1 MVSTPLGHQ
10 LTPIM
15 ETSGSLLS
23 TIDFVIFFGS
33 LLAIMAV
40 GLWVGRKEESSKDYF
55 LAGRN
60 ARWWGVAGSIFGSNV
75 SANHL
80 VGMMGVGF
88 ALGFAQSH
96 FEITAIAG
104 LLMLCYLL
112 MPVYRKLN
120 IYTLSEY
127 LSRRYD
133 DRSRVAY
140 SVIMV
145 SIIVFV
151 MTVPAFYIG
160 SRSVNYLLQG
170 DTGQAAVA
178 MAKVE
183 NGAVQNLAI
192 TNAGRGY
199 AQVPTVVVGAPVDP
213 DGETAKAIAILG
225 EGVIAAVNIKD
236 TGSGYGTNT
245 PPVVTLAKGEALLQA
260 VVKEGMVVGIE
271 ILDGGNGF
279 EVGQAPEITITPPD
293 SGIPAKAYAAVVHK
307 GIRRIELVNG
317 GSGYENTPFVAITGG
332 SAKAELSP
340 GDIDPLYYILGIL
353 GMALITGTYTVI
365 GGLRAV
371 IVTDVIQSVL
381 MLIGGLLL
389 AYFMFTEI
397 GGWSEMVA
405 ADAAQ
410 NGGLERLHLYNPSNH
425 PALPWSGVVTGLMVL
440 HFYYWGANQFIV
452 QRALAAKSDKEAR
465 IGIIT
470 AGFLKLLIPFFS
482 IGCGIA
488 AWYYYSDRAQIV
500 AQDAVFM
507 QLLGDLVQPIGYGLV
522 GLVAAGVFGAI
533 LSSIDSMLNSGA
545 TLVTFDL
552 YKRYVNPNASDKK
565 LITVG
570 RIWVLLFLLLAALL
584 TIFTMD
590 PNSKDS
596 FFLQIASHQSK
607 LIAGVVVAFFLGLL
621 WKGATATGGFLAIV
635 SGVLFSY
642 GIPWLYPMIASEE
655 LVRIFGENLNFMHSV
670 FVAAVLSLIL
680 HVVVSRMTRQP
691 YDEKNRAQHT
701 WIGLGIFSRA
711 SFINF
716 ATKLCGTLV
725 VFAIFGFLMW
735 REFTSPLVAAL
746 VTAAWTWLMFLD
758 ATLKTLLSAAAK
770 GRAHSLLREDK
781 FWGGLLAACAVFM
794 LFYFK

>member
-1 MVSTPLGHQ
+1 
-10 LTPIM
+10 M

-40 GLWVGRKEESSKDYF
+40 GLWVGRREESSKDYLF
-55 LAGRN
+55 AGRN

-75 SANHL
+75 SANHM

-88 ALGFAQSH
+88 AVGFAQSH

-112 MPVYRKLN
+112 LPVYRKLN

-140 SVIMV
+140 SVIMI

-160 SRSVNYLLQG
+160 SRSINYLLQG

-178 MAKVE
+178 VAKVE
-183 NGAVQNLAI
+183 NGAVQAVAVV
-192 TNAGRGY
+192 NAGRGY
-199 AQVPTVVVGAPVDP
+199 AEAPTVAVAAPVQSDAN
-213 DGETAKAIAILG
+213 GAVAKAILG
-225 EGVIAAVNIKD
+225 EGVIAAVKVKSM
-236 TGSGYGTNT
+236 GSGYETNA
-245 PPVVTLAKGEALLQA
+245 PPAVTLAKGEAALQA
-260 VVKEGMVVGIE
+260 VVKEGKVVGIE
-271 ILDGGNGF
+271 IVDGGSGF
-279 EVGQAPEITITPPD
+279 EVGQAPEIVIAPPA
-293 SGIPAKAYAAVVHK
+293 SGTAAMAYAAVVQK

-317 GSGYENTPFVAITGG
+317 GSGYESPPTVAITGG
-332 SAKAELSP
+332 SAKAGLSP

-371 IVTDVIQSVL
+371 IVTDVIQSIL

-397 GGWSEMVA
+397 GGWSAMVA

-410 NGGLERLHLYNPSNH
+410 NGGLERLHLYNPANH
-425 PALPWSGVVTGLMVL
+425 PALPWSGVITGLMVL

-465 IGIIT
+465 TGIIT

-482 IGCGIA
+482 VGCGIA
-488 AWYYYSDRAQIV
+488 AWYYYSNRAQIV

-507 QLLGDLVQPIGYGLV
+507 QLLGDLVQPVGYGLV

-552 YKRYVNPNASDKK
+552 YKRYVNPDAGEKK
-565 LITVG
+565 LIAVG
-570 RIWVLLFLLLAALL
+570 RFWVLSFLLLAALI

-596 FFLQIASHQSK
+596 FFLQIANHQSK
-607 LIAGVVVAFFLGLL
+607 LVAGVVVAFFLGLL
-621 WKGATATGGFLAIV
+621 WKGATATGGFVAII
-635 SGVLFSY
+635 SGVIFSY
-642 GIPWLYPMIASEE
+642 GIQWLYPVVAGEGLI
-655 LVRIFGENLNFMHSV
+655 RIFGAELNFMHSV
-670 FVAAVLSLIL
+670 FAAAILSMIL
-680 HVVVSRMTRQP
+680 HILVSRVTRQTGAG
-691 YDEKNRAQHT
+691 ENQAKHT

-711 SFINF
+711 SLSTF
-716 ATKLCGTLV
+716 AAKLGGTLV
-725 VFAIFGFLMW
+725 VFAVFGFLMW
-735 REFTSPLVAAL
+735 RGFASPLVAAL
-746 VTAAWTWLMFLD
+746 IASAWTWLMFLD
-758 ATLKTLLSAAAK
+758 AALKTLLSAAAK

>member
-1 MVSTPLGHQ
+1 
-10 LTPIM
+10 M

-33 LLAIMAV
+33 LLVVMAV
-40 GLWVGRKEESSKDYF
+40 GLWVGRREESSKDYF

-75 SANHL
+75 SANHMI
-80 VGMMGVGF
+80 GMMGVGF
-88 ALGFAQSH
+88 AVGFAQSH

-112 MPVYRKLN
+112 LPVYRKLN

-127 LSRRYD
+127 LGRRYD

-140 SVIMV
+140 SVIMI

-170 DTGQAAVA
+170 DTGQKAVA
-178 MAKVE
+178 VAKVE
-183 NGAVQNLAI
+183 NGAVKALVI
-192 TNAGRGY
+192 SNAGRGY
-199 AQVPTVVVGAPVDP
+199 AGEPTVVVGKPTKAD
-213 DGETAKAIAILG
+213 AKAAVGRAIVG
-225 EGVIAAVNIKD
+225 AGVIAAVNVK
-236 TGSGYGTNT
+236 TMGSGYSSNA
-245 PPVVTLAKGEALLQA
+245 PPSVTVSEGEASLQS
-260 VVKEGMVVGIE
+260 VVMNGMVVGIE
-271 ILDGGNGF
+271 IIDGGVGF
-279 EVGQAPEITITPPD
+279 DVSEAPEISIAPPV
-293 SGIPAKAYAAVVHK
+293 SGTGATAYAAVVEN
-307 GIRRIELVNG
+307 GIRRIEIVDG
-317 GSGYENTPFVAITGG
+317 GSGYDKAPTVSIAGG
-332 SAKAELSP
+332 SAKTGLSP
-340 GDIDPLYYILGIL
+340 GDIDPLYYIIGIL

-389 AYFMFTEI
+389 AYFMFNEI
-397 GGWSEMVA
+397 GGWSAMVA
-405 ADAAQ
+405 ADSAQ
-410 NGGLERLHLYNPSNH
+410 NGGLERIHLYNPSNH
-425 PALPWSGVVTGLMVL
+425 PTLPWSGVITGLMVL

-452 QRALAAKSDKEAR
+452 QRVLAAKSDKEAR
-465 IGIIT
+465 TGIIT

-488 AWYYYSDRAQIV
+488 AWYYYSNRAQIV

-507 QLLGDLVQPIGYGLV
+507 QLLGDLVQPVGYGLV

-552 YKRYVNPNASDKK
+552 YKRYVNPSADDKK
-565 LITVG
+565 LIKVG
-570 RIWVLLFLLLAALL
+570 RFWVLFFLMLAAVV
-584 TIFTMD
+584 TIFTMN
-590 PNSKDS
+590 PNSEDS
-596 FFLQIASHQSK
+596 FFLLIASHQSK

-621 WKGATATGGFLAIV
+621 WKGATATGGFIAIV

-642 GIPWLYPMIASEE
+642 GIPLLYTKGASEG
-655 LVRIFGENLNFMHSV
+655 LISVFGEKLNFMHSV
-670 FVAAVLSLIL
+670 FVAAILSLIL
-680 HVVVSRMTRQP
+680 HIVVSLMTKNP
-691 YDEKNRAQHT
+691 SAEKNQAMHT
-701 WIGLGIFSRA
+701 WIGLGIFSSA
-711 SFINF
+711 SFRNF
-716 ATKLCGTLV
+716 AAKLGGTLLI
-725 VFAIFGFLMW
+725 FAVLGFLMW
-735 REFTSPLVAAL
+735 REIAAPPVAAL
-746 VTAAWTWLMFLD
+746 IGSAWTWAMFI
-758 ATLKTLLSAAAK
+758 SAALK
-770 GRAHSLLREDK
+770 NPTGNLLKDDK
-781 FWGGLLAACAVFM
+781 LWGGLLAACAVFM